1 MEHYK
6 NKPTILT
13 KCLTTATERHG
24 HFMKLMYATGQKKLA
39 LLLMSTSSSVVLIT
53 EKQEHHESI
62 TVHLRIHNTCLRLPV
77 VLLLQPG
84 FLQNYP

>member
-6 NKPTILT
+6 NKPTMLT
-13 KCLTTATERHG
+13 KRLTIATERH
-24 HFMKLMYATGQKKLA
+24 FRKLMYATGQKKLA

-62 TVHLRIHNTCLRLPV
+62 TVHLTTPV
-77 VLLLQPG
+77 SASL
-84 FLQNYP
+84 